1 MGPFD
6 SYVNTWLKIKQE
18 SGGWPSW
25 TSEDSDRKRDEYV
38 RKYKEREGIALEK
51 TQIAQ
56 NPGRKTTANV
66 EFFLGKFWRTHEQVL
81 SDTMQASSRIVGSP
95 QQSPRRNLDGP
106 HLEYRPLGSVI
117 QENRPRYR
125 HGDQNQH
132 LRGCLHDLSGP
143 SETLRV
149 FRDLGDRLRHTFR
162 HLYLETFA
170 I

>member
-56 NPGRKTTANV
+56 NPGRKTTAKLMLNSFWGNFG
-66 EFFLGKFWRTHEQVL
+66 ERMNKF
-81 SDTMQASSRIVGSP
+81 
-95 QQSPRRNLDGP
+95 
-106 HLEYRPLGSVI
+106 
-117 QENRPRYR
+117 
-125 HGDQNQH
+125 
-132 LRGCLHDLSGP
+132 
-143 SETLRV
+143 
-149 FRDLGDRLRHTFR
+149 
-162 HLYLETFA
+162 
-170 I
+170 